1 MSGNKRRTS
10 LESFEEK
17 AVSDK
22 ASVSTND
29 KEAEPIQRTPTSRTT
44 VDQLDGAALE
54 SAISYQSVAAQPSIP
69 DGGTIAWLQVLAG
82 FFMFF
87 NSW

>member
-1 MSGNKRRTS
+1 MSGNKSRTS

-17 AVSDK
+17 AVSDT

-29 KEAEPIQRTPTSRTT
+29 KETEPIQRTPTSGTA
-44 VDQLDGAALE
+44 VDQLDGAPLE
-54 SAISYQSVAAQPSIP
+54 SAISYQSVPAQPSIP
-69 DGGTIAWLQVLAG
+69 DGGTMAWLQVLAG